1 MSHTVQFI
9 TKNFGKYDVH
19 SIDSY
24 LSIGGFDAL
33 KKAVTMDGFEIA
45 DLIASYGIKGRG
57 GAAYDMG
64 KKWRQAK
71 EVVSDNKVV
80 VCNAD
85 EGEPCTFKDRTLIEN
100 DPFRLVEAMII
111 AGYSVGAKNGYIYM
125 REEYSHLRPLLF
137 NAIDEAKERGFLGE
151 NILGTDFSYELH
163 LYSGAGAY
171 VCGEGTALVESMEG
185 KGGRP
190 RMKPPFIKQCGL
202 FNLPTCLNNV
212 ESLCLVPSVLLDDE
226 KVYLTYG
233 TEHCRGSKIISVGGN
248 VKKPGAFEIPFGM
261 TLREIIY
268 DLAGGIQDDREIRLI
283 QLGGA
288 SGKISDTRILDVSYT
303 YDDLRAAGV
312 GVGSGAIL
320 VIDDR
325 MEVMDFLQTTQKF
338 FSHESCGQCTPCR
351 EGNRHVKLILNK
363 IKEKKHTQKDLDTLK
378 KIIMIMQNASLC
390 GLGETA
396 QSALASAMV
405 VFPEVF
411 EVVERDEV
419 REEVAN
425 GND

>member
-1 MSHTVQFI
+1 
-9 TKNFGKYDVH
+9 YDVH

-71 EVVSDNKVV
+71 EVVAEEKVV

-233 TEHCRGSKIISVGGN
+233 TENCRGSKIISVGGN

-288 SGKISDTRILDVSYT
+288 SGKISDTRILDVPYT

-325 MEVMDFLQTTQKF
+325 MEVMDFLETTQKF
-338 FSHESCGQCTPCR
+338 FCHESCGQCTPCR

>member
-1 MSHTVQFI
+1 MSQTVQFMS
-9 TKNFGKYDVH
+9 KNFGKYDKN
-19 SIDSY
+19 SIASY
-24 LSIGGFDAL
+24 ISVGGFEAL
-33 KKAVTMDGFEIA
+33 KKAMTMQGEEIA
-45 DLIASYGIKGRG
+45 DLIASYGVKGRG

-111 AGYSVGAKNGYIYM
+111 AGYSVDAQNGYIYM
-125 REEYSHLRPLLF
+125 REEYSHLRPLLL
-137 NAIDEAKERGFLGE
+137 NAIEQAKEEGFLGE
-151 NILGTDFSYELH
+151 NILGTSFSYNLY

-185 KGGRP
+185 KSGRP

-212 ESLCLVPSVLLDDE
+212 ESLCLVPSILLDEE
-226 KVYLTYG
+226 KTYLNYG
-233 TEHCRGSKIISVGGN
+233 TENSRGTKIISVGGN
-248 VKKPGAFEIPFGM
+248 VNNPGAFEIPFGM

-268 DLAGGIQDDREIRLI
+268 GLAGGIKEGRAIRLI

-288 SGKISDTRILDVSYT
+288 SGKISDERILDVPYT
-303 YDDLRAAGV
+303 YEDLRAAGV

-325 MEVMDFLQTTQKF
+325 MEVIDFLQTTQKF

-351 EGNRHVKLILNK
+351 EGNRHVKIILEK
-363 IKEKKHTQKDLDTLK
+363 IKENKHIKKDLDTLN

-390 GLGETA
+390 GLGESA
-396 QSALASAMV
+396 QNALASAMV
-405 VFPEVF
+405 IFPEVF
-411 EVVERDEV
+411 EVRG
-419 REEVAN
+419 EEE
-425 GND
+425 

>member
-1 MSHTVQFI
+1 MSKTVQFM
-9 TKNFGKYDVH
+9 TKNFGKYDKN
-19 SIDSY
+19 SIESY
-24 LSIGGFDAL
+24 LSIGGFEAL
-33 KKAVTMDGFEIA
+33 KKAITMKGEEIA
-45 DLIASYGIKGRG
+45 DLIASYGVKGRG

-71 EVVSDNKVV
+71 EVIADNKVV

-111 AGYSVGAKNGYIYM
+111 AGYSVDAKNGYIYM
-125 REEYSHLRPLLF
+125 REEYSHLRPLVL
-137 NAIDEAKERGFLGE
+137 NAIAEAKERGFLGE
-151 NILGTDFSYELH
+151 NILGTGFSYEIH

-185 KGGRP
+185 KSGRP

-212 ESLCLVPSVLLDDE
+212 ESLCLVPSILLDEE
-226 KVYLTYG
+226 KTYLNYG
-233 TEHCRGSKIISVGGN
+233 TENSVGTKMVSVAGN
-248 VKKPGAFEIPFGM
+248 VNAPGTFEIPFGI
-261 TLREIIY
+261 TLREIIEE
-268 DLAGGIQDDREIRLI
+268 LAGGIKNGRKIKMI

-288 SGKISDTRILDVSYT
+288 SGKISDDRILDTKYT
-303 YDDLRAAGV
+303 YEDLRAAGV

-325 MEVMDFLQTTQKF
+325 MEVIDFLLTTQKF

-351 EGNRHVKLILNK
+351 EGNRHVKIILQK
-363 IKEKKHTQKDLDTLK
+363 IKDKKHTQEDLDTLK

-396 QSALASAMV
+396 QSALTSAMDI
-405 VFPEVF
+405 FPEVF
-411 EVVERDEV
+411 EV
-419 REEVAN
+419 REGEE
-425 GND
+425 